1 MPHKPFSGVL
11 SPSMGNMGA
20 RAETRVRSM
29 MQSSDFDSLRRQL
42 LTATPHPRALHRK
55 VALGCPGIRRG
66 GSTRVHVT
74 YHYISF
80 RPRANPGP
88 GAAVPKYMLG
98 QLRAAVGNKKR
109 IDEKA
114 QTNRFPSALEGAT
127 STDNSGNPR
136 AQPQCLALGTRSL
149 STSQAAR
156 LKRPAKS
163 TI

>member
-80 RPRANPGP
+80 RPRASPGP
-88 GAAVPKYMLG
+88 GAAVPEYMLG
-98 QLRAAVGNKKR
+98 QLRAAVGNKEEDR
-109 IDEKA
+109 RESPDESIPVSIGGGYVHR
-114 QTNRFPSALEGAT
+114 QFRQPPR
-127 STDNSGNPR
+127 STPMPR
-136 AQPQCLALGTRSL
+136 TRN
-149 STSQAAR
+149 
-156 LKRPAKS
+156 
-163 TI
+163 